1 MNLTPSLTTMC
12 VQGCKT
18 FFILETCYDIATKEL
33 PVTRLGIPGVPAGT
47 SNVVIVVPGFL
58 DSFVFVHHKHRLDSA
73 NHGNFGD
80 CLGRRVRFRTAIT
93 PAYAH
98 TYQTICLGMYF
109 PGVSHHPFR
118 FHRPEFRYP
127 FFPMIV
133 FFFFPKNL
141 ALIIVGLF
149 FIRWRYPCCGW

>member
-1 MNLTPSLTTMC
+1 MFKAVKHFSFWRRATILPPRNCLLHDLVYHVFLRNL
-12 VQGCKT
+12 QYG
-18 FFILETCYDIATKEL
+18 
-33 PVTRLGIPGVPAGT
+33 
-47 SNVVIVVPGFL
+47 IVVPGFL
-58 DSFVFVHHKHRLDSA
+58 DSFVYAHHKHRLDSA

-80 CLGRRVRFRTAIT
+80 CLARRVRFRTAIT

-118 FHRPEFRYP
+118 FHTDPSSDIL

-133 FFFFPKNL
+133 LFPNNL
-141 ALIIVGLF
+141 AMIIVGLL
-149 FIRWRYPCCGW
+149 FIRWWYPCCGW